1 MKIVPIRT
9 QSSGRRAFTLPE
21 VMIASSLLLLVIGG
35 VLVGNS
41 FGMRMLGI
49 VQPKL
54 LAHEESVRIIRR
66 LSNDISESKFARVGN
81 WDGSSFSGIADGS
94 FKQGNAVQLYGSFD
108 TNEFIQYF
116 HDAGD
121 NMLKRMT
128 NGGSSEVV
136 AAAVSND
143 QVFAAEDYQGNI
155 LTNER
160 PRITISAF
168 LDFYEL
174 SGSGT
179 PIGTN
184 SYFTSYALNIK
195 VSSKG
200 R

>member
-1 MKIVPIRT
+1 MV
-9 QSSGRRAFTLPE
+9 
-21 VMIASSLLLLVIGG
+21 VGG
-35 VLVGNS
+35 VLIGNS
-41 FGMRMLGI
+41 FGMRILGI

-66 LSNDISESKFARVGN
+66 LSNDISESKFVRVGN
-81 WDGSSFSGIADGS
+81 WDGTSFSVIADGS
-94 FKQGNAVQLYGSFD
+94 SKQGNAIQLYGSFD

-116 HDAGD
+116 HDTGD

-128 NGGSSEVV
+128 NGGSTEVV
-136 AAAVSND
+136 ATAVSNN
-143 QVFAAEDYQGNI
+143 QVFAAEDYQGTV

-160 PRITISAF
+160 PRVTISAV

-174 SGSGT
+174 AGSGT

-184 SYFTSYALNIK
+184 TYFTSYALNIK
-195 VSSKG
+195 VASKG